1 MKKGI
6 LFKLFFLFIFLS
18 LTLNIFPQQRRSQLS
33 PEENFRIVLHSI
45 SGTDLYNYV
54 KHITDDKYKGRLSG
68 TKEYQEVAE
77 WLADWFKDSG
87 VKPHG
92 DNNTYFQY
100 FDIPYILVKKNC
112 FVSLDIPVKNDTIQ
126 KYYKYE
132 DDFMPGSTSG
142 SGKVKA
148 EVVYV
153 GYGVTAP
160 ELNYDDYKNVDVKGK
175 IVLMER
181 EVPVEP
187 DKNPEL
193 FKKWRPYSFHQYK
206 LENAVKHG
214 AVGMLYNYGP
224 IANPNN
230 AYNAHF
236 IYSHVGNTVV
246 KDIFKGTG
254 KSHREVVEKIAKELQ
269 PQSFYTG
276 KIATIQNTTEYHP
289 DGKAPTVIGYV
300 EGSDPQLKNEFIV
313 ISAHLDHVGQCYE
326 TVPGANDNAS
336 GVASMMGAA
345 KALANPAIHLKR
357 SVMFIAFAGEEDG
370 VVGSKYYIKN
380 PEVPLENT
388 VCVMNLD
395 GVGCGNRIWCLSGKN
410 FPAFWSYINDA
421 NEKYVHGIVVPTEF
435 SNLARPRLDA
445 ARFLWAGVSTVSF
458 NVSGAKSFYHIPKDD
473 ISTITPEIMEQMSRI
488 LFLSAYE
495 MANADSVNFRS
506 K

>member
-1 MKKGI
+1 MKNRI
-6 LFKLFFLFIFLS
+6 MFKTFLIFIFS
-18 LTLNIFPQQRRSQLS
+18 FFAFNFSPQSRNATLT
-33 PEENFRIVLHSI
+33 PEENFNLVLHSI
-45 SGTDLYNYV
+45 SSTDIYQYI
-54 KHITDDKYKGRLSG
+54 KEITNDKYKGRLTGSEG
-68 TKEYQEVAE
+68 YQEAAE
-77 WLADWFKDSG
+77 WVEGKFKEFG
-87 VKPHG
+87 LKPHG
-92 DNNTYFQY
+92 DNSTYFQY
-100 FDIPYILVKKNC
+100 FNLPYILVKKPSY
-112 FVSLDIPVKNDTIQ
+112 VALDIPVKNDTIR

-132 DDFMPGSTSG
+132 DEFMPGSTSG
-142 SGKVKA
+142 SGKITA

-181 EVPVEP
+181 EVPVNP

-193 FKKWRPYSFHQYK
+193 FKKWRSYSFHQYK

-214 AVGMLYNYGP
+214 AIGMLYNYGP

-236 IYSHVGNTVV
+236 IYSHVGDVV
-246 KDIFKGTG
+246 VNDIFKGTG
-254 KSHREVVEKIAKELQ
+254 KSHKEVIEKIAKELK

-276 KIATIQNTTEYHP
+276 KAATIQNTTEYHS

-300 EGSDPQLKNEFIV
+300 EGSDPQLKNQFII
-313 ISAHLDHVGQCYE
+313 ISAHLDHVGQSYE

-336 GVASMMGAA
+336 GVAAMMGAA

-370 VVGSKYYIKN
+370 VLGSKYYLEH
-380 PEVPLENT
+380 PLVPLKNT
-388 VCVMNLD
+388 VGLMNID
-395 GVGCGNRIWCLSGKN
+395 GVGRGNRIWGISGKN
-410 FPAFWSYINDA
+410 FPAFWKYIQDA
-421 NEKYVHGIVVPTEF
+421 NDKYVHGIVEPTEF
-435 SNLARPRLDA
+435 NNLARPRLDA
-445 ARFLWAGVSTVSF
+445 ARFLWAGVPTISF
-458 NVSGAKSFYHIPKDD
+458 SVSGAPVFYHIPKDN
-473 ISTITPEIMEQMSRI
+473 ISTITPEILEQMSRI

-495 MANADSVNFRS
+495 MANADNLNFRS